1 MYQQRNIFSDIKFNT
16 FYNFHTGAEDRKI
29 YFAGIIVLT
38 ILLVISF
45 VIIAYVIC
53 QNRRLKSSKANPE
66 NKSKERNISTVI
78 EENPYSN
85 NGDGNYVQVEDEQS
99 TYTALNRGAKEEND
113 DHLYT
118 HLKMNNKTRQ

>member
-1 MYQQRNIFSDIKFNT
+1 MYRRRNIRHHKFNT
-16 FYNFHTGAEDRKI
+16 FYNFHTDAEDGKI

-53 QNRRLKSSKANPE
+53 QNRRLKSSKANLE
-66 NKSKERNISTVI
+66 NKSKERNLSTVI
-78 EENPYSN
+78 EKNPSN
-85 NGDGNYVQVEDEQS
+85 NGDGNYEQVEDEQS